1 MNVRRLLAACNTP
14 RCCGWLLALL
24 LLAYAGL
31 LVPAFPK
38 ASRTASAVKIYEP
51 DAPAHVIPALMDL
64 YRGRLIPGFCVYGH
78 FPAYLAG
85 ALAAPVLVPLKLLHG
100 APGYIHF
107 VLALRMAQLLMALL
121 TVVFLFR
128 LARLQL
134 PPWLALAAAL
144 LLLTMHEFHFWTL
157 NLHPDI
163 FQAAMF
169 AMAVF
174 YLVRHQQCGR
184 RRDFFL
190 AAVLGGCA
198 AAAKYY
204 GFFLLPVVPLLLLS
218 GKVEQFRVAP
228 GAWRAMLRD
237 SLLFG
242 LVMVSVF
249 LVFNLRILSFDEE
262 VGKWLGVFGQL
273 NAAPSHPG
281 DLLAA
286 KLANFASGAL
296 FGRTFLLLYVLAAL
310 GLLWSDLRLL
320 RQGTF
325 RLHPYQV
332 LHLSLLVFVVYYFA
346 IFNDSYNVY
355 HGERYPLAFMC
366 LAPAAVLL
374 LLWQLWTGR
383 RWRPV
388 AVTLGTVLLFT
399 TVLRVSGSRLD
410 GFRPLPRAMDE
421 RLFTAILYGATPAD
435 QRLLN
440 ATYEVAPGA
449 DRARLR
455 ARLSSE
461 QRLQLN
467 EYWRQRGVLLQIPHP
482 LWDLLVYPY
491 FKETTSAFKVRGWV
505 AAHVRPGSVIL
516 TEPDFNLLPTTLESV
531 SYSDNRDLPTQAVYC
546 DKIDEESIAKFRPDY
561 IFTAFAHVAEPLLA
575 RRDDYALA
583 DQLTS
588 GGVVYILARHQRAE
602 GAVRPAAFA
611 GFTLL
616 ACNGGQVD
624 HFVRTADGLEVDG
637 WAADFAAGLPAV
649 DALAVADGRILAR
662 ARVQGQRPDVAA
674 TLRQPGLARSGWKIC
689 MAARDLPPAG
699 TRLRFFAVMGDLQ
712 HAAPLARPDAAQP
725 QEFVLEP

>member
-1 MNVRRLLAACNTP
+1 MSVRRLLAACNTP

-24 LLAYAGL
+24 LMAYAGL

-38 ASRTASAVKIYEP
+38 ASRTASAVKIFEP
-51 DAPAHVIPALMDL
+51 DAPAHVVPALMDL
-64 YRGRLIPGFCVYGH
+64 YRGRLVPGFSVYGH

-85 ALAAPVLVPLKLLHG
+85 ALAAPVLVPLKMLHG
-100 APGYIHF
+100 APSYIHF

-128 LARLQL
+128 LARLYL
-134 PPWLALAAAL
+134 PPWLALTAAL

-174 YLVRHQQCGR
+174 YIVRHQQSGR

-218 GKVEQFRVAP
+218 GKVEKFRVAP
-228 GAWRAMLRD
+228 GAWRAMLRG

-242 LVMVSVF
+242 VIMVSVF
-249 LVFNLRILSFDEE
+249 LVFNLRILSVDEE
-262 VGKWLGVFGQL
+262 VSKWLGIFGQL

-281 DLLAA
+281 DLLGA

-296 FGRTFLLLYVLAAL
+296 FGCTFLLVYVFAAL

-320 RQGTF
+320 RHGTF

-332 LHLSLLVFVVYYFA
+332 LHLSLLVFALYYFV

-374 LLWQLWTGR
+374 LLQQLWVGR

-388 AVTLGTVLLFT
+388 AVALGVVLLIT
-399 TVLRVSGSRLD
+399 TALRVSGSRLD
-410 GFRPLPRAMDE
+410 GFRPLPRAIDE
-421 RLFTAILYGATPAD
+421 RLFTAILYGAIPAD
-435 QRLLN
+435 QQLLN
-440 ATYEVAPGA
+440 AAYQVAPGA

-455 ARLSSE
+455 AGLSGE
-461 QRLQLN
+461 QRRRLD
-467 EYWRQRGVLLQIPHP
+467 EYWRLRGILLHMPRP

-491 FKETTSAFKVRGWV
+491 FKETAAAFKVRGWV
-505 AAHVRPGSVIL
+505 VAHVRPGSVIL
-516 TEPDFNLLPTTLESV
+516 TETDFNLLPTTVESV
-531 SYSDNRDLPTQAVYC
+531 SYSDNRDLPTQDIYC
-546 DKIDEESIAKFRPDY
+546 DKVDEENIAKFRPDY
-561 IFTAFAHVAEPLLA
+561 IFTAYAHVAEPLLA

-583 DQLTS
+583 DQLTT
-588 GGVVYILARHQRAE
+588 GGAVYILARHQRAV
-602 GAVRPAAFA
+602 GAVRPAAFSDY
-611 GFTLL
+611 TLL
-616 ACNGGQVD
+616 TRNAGQVD
-624 HFVRTADGLEVDG
+624 NFVRTADGLQVDG

-649 DALAVADGRILAR
+649 DVLAVAEGRIVAR
-662 ARVQGQRPDVAA
+662 VRVQGQRPDVAA
-674 TLRQPGLARSGWKIC
+674 TLGQPGFARSGWNISV
-689 MAARDLPPAG
+689 ASRDLPPAG
-699 TRLRFFAVMGDLQ
+699 TRLRFFAMMGDLQ

-725 QEFVLEP
+725 QEFILGP